1 MLYVSPVTPDDI
13 RGRILAA
20 IPDATVRVADTTGGG
35 DHFSVT
41 VVSAAFAG
49 QGPVDRHRAV
59 YAALGDA
66 ITGPAAPIHALALV
80 TQTPDENQT

>member
-1 MLYVSPVTPDDI
+1 MTPDDI
-13 RGRILAA
+13 RSRIQAA
-20 IPDATVRVADTTGGG
+20 IPDAVVRLTDTTGGG
-35 DHFSVT
+35 DHFAVT

-66 ITGPAAPIHALALV
+66 ILGPAAPIHALALV
-80 TQTPDENQT
+80 TETPEEGPRT

>member
-1 MLYVSPVTPDDI
+1 MSRSMTPDDI
-13 RGRILAA
+13 RNRIQAA
-20 IPDATVRVADTTGGG
+20 MPDAVVRVSDTTGGG

-41 VVSAAFAG
+41 VVSAAFSG
-49 QGPVDRHRAV
+49 HGPVDRHRAV

-80 TQTPDENQT
+80 TETPDENQK